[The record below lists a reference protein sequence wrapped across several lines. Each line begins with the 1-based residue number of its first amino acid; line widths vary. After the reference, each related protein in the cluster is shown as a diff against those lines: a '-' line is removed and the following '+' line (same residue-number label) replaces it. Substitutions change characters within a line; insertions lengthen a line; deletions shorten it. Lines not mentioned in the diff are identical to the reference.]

1 MLENELFEFLEGTTD
16 AAFSVTQEGEI
27 LSWNSA
33 AERLFGYSCSD
44 VLGKSCYQILHG
56 RGALGTQVCHEGCS
70 ILECTAGR
78 AEVPN
83 FDLQVRLHSGK
94 QLWVNLSTIVWRN
107 PRNQHRLVVHLAHDI
122 TRRKR
127 TERATE
133 RVLQVSRLFNEIAQ
147 EAGPAAAPVSP
158 LSEKELQILR
168 LFSSGKNSPEIA
180 KGLQISL
187 QTMRNHLHHI
197 NQKLRT
203 HNRLEAVTHAIQ
215 RKLI

>member
-16 AAFSVTQEGEI
+16 AAFSVNRAGEI

-33 AERLFGYSCSD
+33 AERLFGYSSSE
-44 VLGKSCYQILHG
+44 VLGKGCYQILQG
-56 RGALGTQVCHEGCS
+56 KGALGTQVCHEGCS
-70 ILECTAGR
+70 ILECSARQT
-78 AEVPN
+78 EIPN
-83 FDLQVRLHSGK
+83 FDLQVRLHSGRR
-94 QLWVNLSTIVWRN
+94 LWVNVSTVVWEN
-107 PRNQHRLVVHLAHDI
+107 PRNQHVLVVHLAHDI
-122 TRRKR
+122 TRQKR

-133 RVLQVSRLFNEIAQ
+133 RILQVSRRFNEIAQ
-147 EAGPAAAPVSP
+147 EAAPAAAPVLP

-168 LFSSGKNSPEIA
+168 LFSAGKNSPEIA
-180 KGLQISL
+180 KSLQISL
-187 QTMRNHLHHI
+187 QTLRNHLHHI